1 VEISLLEDV
10 QIVFLR
16 YSGSDKSLSLAGILS
31 EPDPAE
37 MITKTFIRSL
47 RR

>member
-1 VEISLLEDV
+1 MVISLLGGV

-16 YSGSDKSLSLAGILS
+16 HRRSDESLSLAGIPS
-31 EPDPAE
+31 EQDPAE